1 MGHGKAIVTGTG
13 ASTAIGDI
21 HTNIV
26 SQISERTPLKQKLD
40 EFGDLLAK
48 VISAICVLV
57 WLINYRNF
65 ADPAHHGWF
74 RGAIYYVLL
83 PPGDNADDSLKSLWH

>member
-1 MGHGKAIVTGTG
+1 MGHGRAIVTGTG

-21 HTNIV
+21 HTSIV

-48 VISAICVLV
+48 VITVICILV
-57 WLINYRNF
+57 WIINYRNF
-65 ADPAHHGWF
+65 SDPTHHGRF
-74 RGAIYYVLL
+74 KGAIYYVYLHL
-83 PPGDNADDSLKSLWH
+83 